1 MWGAACGQFCCKV
14 GGLTMTSCLQTE
26 VIRQPVSGALE
37 NNNNYYH
44 LTIIIIRV
52 VIAACHLVAE
62 SKALVALHTLSD
74 VTSNNGKYSL

>member
-1 MWGAACGQFCCKV
+1 
-14 GGLTMTSCLQTE
+14 MTSCLQTE

-37 NNNNYYH
+37 NNNNYNYH

-62 SKALVALHTLSD
+62 SKALVELHTLSD